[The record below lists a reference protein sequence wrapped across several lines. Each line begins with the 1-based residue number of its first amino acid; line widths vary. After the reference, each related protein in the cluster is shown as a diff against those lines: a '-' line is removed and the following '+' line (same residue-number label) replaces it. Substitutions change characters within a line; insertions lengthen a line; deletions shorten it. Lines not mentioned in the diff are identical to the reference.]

1 MTSACEHAVVRI
13 SARVD
18 YAVRAMAQLVPSWEG
33 EPVKAEQIATGQDI
47 SLKYLLGILTELKRA
62 QLVRS
67 QRGPDGGFQLSRPPE
82 QITLADVFRAVDG
95 PLADVHD
102 ESLRDLSYPAP
113 AHALPDVW
121 MAIRASLR
129 RVLETVSIAEL
140 AAGHLPSS
148 VTELA
153 DEYRASTAG
162 HGRR

>member
-1 MTSACEHAVVRI
+1 MRI

-18 YAVRAMAQLVPSWEG
+18 YAVRAMTRLVPSWDG
-33 EPVKAEQIATGQDI
+33 EPIKAEQIATEQDI
-47 SLKYLLGILTELKRA
+47 SVKYLLGILTELKRA

-113 AHALPDVW
+113 AQSLPDVW

-129 RVLETVSIAEL
+129 RVLETVSIAQLASGSLPATVADL
-140 AAGHLPSS
+140 AA
-148 VTELA
+148 
-153 DEYRASTAG
+153 EYRASTTAQ
-162 HGRR
+162 RPR